1 MFASHKSATRFSA
14 VRFAF
19 AALAAAAAV
28 PLAGPRLQAQVIQQ
42 AVGGVAISTDGVL
55 TIVKTETLQELSK
68 KRRAALAQ
76 LPGDLNQ
83 PAKLRMVSLRRLQE
97 TIAALQKA
105 KQPMPDEVRYL
116 AGLQRV
122 EYVFVDLQRHDLVL
136 AGPAE
141 GWKVNDEGEVVGRNS
156 GRAVLRLEDLL
167 VALRS
172 ADEARNGGISCSI
185 DPTPEG
191 VARLQSYFAAKRTI
205 GNPDQTATEIEKS
218 LGPQTI
224 SVSGVPGSS
233 HFALV
238 MVSADYRMKLLGMN
252 LEASPVSG
260 MPSYLQMLS
269 PARKIQTP
277 RWWMAAN
284 YEPLL
289 KDQDG
294 LAWQLRGTG
303 VKCLTEEDQFSQSGA
318 REHTGKANPLAQ
330 KWADTMTA
338 KFEELSAKDTIFGSL
353 RNCMDLAVVAS
364 LIEQEHLADKADCR
378 IELLTN
384 AKQLPIEQYQVPKQ
398 VDSKASLVKKG
409 HDYVISASGGV
420 QFQPW
425 AVIRDS
431 KVDDSAAATRGK
443 MVAAAKASAWWWD

>member
-1 MFASHKSATRFSA
+1 MVTSHMSARRFGTIG
-14 VRFAF
+14 V
-19 AALAAAAAV
+19 ALAACLAV
-28 PLAGPRLQAQVIQQ
+28 SLANSRAHAQVIQQ

-55 TIVKTETLQELSK
+55 TIVKTDTLQELSK

-76 LPGDLNQ
+76 LPGNMYQ

-105 KQPMPDEVRYL
+105 NQPLPDEVRYL
-116 AGLQRV
+116 GGLERV
-122 EYVFVDLQRHDLVL
+122 EYVFVDPQRHDVVL

-141 GWKVNDEGEVVGRNS
+141 GWKVNEEGEVVGRTT
-156 GRAVLRLEDLL
+156 GRAVLRLDDLL
-167 VALRS
+167 VALRT
-172 ADEARNGGISCSI
+172 ADQARNGGISCSI

-191 VARLQSYFAAKRTI
+191 VARLQSYFAAKRQM
-205 GNPDQTATEIEKS
+205 GNPDQMSTEIEKT
-218 LGPQTI
+218 LGTQNI
-224 SVSGVPGSS
+224 SVSGVPGTS

-252 LEASPVSG
+252 LEPSPVAG

-294 LAWQLRGTG
+294 LAWQLRGPG
-303 VKCLTEEDQFSQSGA
+303 VKCMTEEDHFSQSGA

-338 KFEELSAKDTIFGSL
+338 KFDELSAKDTIFGSL

-378 IELLTN
+378 IDLLMD
-384 AKQLPIEQYQVPKQ
+384 AKQLPVEQYQVPKQ
-398 VDSKASLVKKG
+398 VDSRASLVKKG
-409 HDYVISASGGV
+409 RDYVISASGGV

-425 AVIRDS
+425 AVIQGS
-431 KVDDSAAATRGK
+431 KVDASAAAARDK
-443 MVAAAKASAWWWD
+443 IAAASKSNAWWWD

>member
-1 MFASHKSATRFSA
+1 MFACHYRSIRSGA
-14 VRFAF
+14 VRS
-19 AALAAAAAV
+19 ALPMVAV
-28 PLAGPRLQAQVIQQ
+28 WLALSIVGSLHAQVIQQ
-42 AVGGVAISTDGVL
+42 AVGGVAISTEGVL
-55 TIVKTETLQELSK
+55 TVVKTDALHDLSNL
-68 KRRAALAQ
+68 RRKALAQ
-76 LPGDLNQ
+76 LPGDLYQ
-83 PAKLRMVSLRRLQE
+83 PAALRMVSLRRLQE

-105 KQPMPDEVRYL
+105 NQPLPDEVRYL

-141 GWKVNDEGEVVGRNS
+141 GWKVNEQGEVVGS
-156 GRAVLRLEDLL
+156 FTGRAVLRLEDLL

-172 ADEARNGGISCSI
+172 ADRARNGGISCSI
-185 DPTPEG
+185 DPSPEG
-191 VARLQSYFAAKRTI
+191 MAQLQAYFSQKSTMGDPDRTSS
-205 GNPDQTATEIEKS
+205 EIEKS
-218 LGPQTI
+218 LGPQKI

-238 MVSADYRMKLLGMN
+238 MVAADHRMKRLAMHF
-252 LEASPVSG
+252 EPAPVKG
-260 MPSYLQMLS
+260 MPSYLEMVS
-269 PARKIQTP
+269 PSLKIQTP
-277 RWWMAAN
+277 RWWLAAN

-294 LAWQLRGTG
+294 LAWQLRGAG
-303 VKCLTEEDQFSQSGA
+303 VKCLTEEDHFSQTGS

-378 IELLTN
+378 LELLMN
-384 AKQLPIEQYQVPKQ
+384 AKQLPVDQYQVPKQ
-398 VDSKASLVKKG
+398 VDSLASVLKKG
-409 HDYVISASGGV
+409 HNYIISASGGV
-420 QFQPW
+420 LFQPW
-425 AVIRDS
+425 AVIRES
-431 KVDDSAAATRGK
+431 KVDESAAAVRGK
-443 MVAAAKASAWWWD
+443 VVETTDINSWWWN